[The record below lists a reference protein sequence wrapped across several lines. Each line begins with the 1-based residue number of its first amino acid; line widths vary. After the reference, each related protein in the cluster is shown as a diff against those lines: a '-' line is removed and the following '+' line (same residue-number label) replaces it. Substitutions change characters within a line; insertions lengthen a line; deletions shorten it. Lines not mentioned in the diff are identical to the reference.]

1 MLRFHRIKNKAKYG
15 DIVKHCWFDDGH
27 IMLGFSEGFLVVI
40 STLLKEI
47 GEELF
52 SARYHHT
59 VLKDISYSPQLKCAA
74 CAGDGG
80 VKIVDFSKGF
90 DMVQKPED
98 VKLQGP
104 DGSLER
110 CTKTG
115 WSPDGQILTVSSSVG
130 SIHGYL
136 AKMQIVHASYK
147 SQVAYLSSLKEVSV
161 VDVRGGTTP
170 MVVPMSIEAK
180 FIALGET
187 HVGAVLNSRV
197 VFHRCLG
204 NDFSQVGNTAG
215 EEYGGKVDAL
225 ALNNRYAAVL
235 AVGRVTLH
243 EIEGVSGPKG
253 LKTKVLL
260 YDLYCISNF
269 FIFILA

>member
-1 MLRFHRIKNKAKYG
+1 M
-15 DIVKHCWFDDGH
+15 KHCWFDDGH

-52 SARYHHT
+52 SARYHHST
-59 VLKDISYSPQLKCAA
+59 LRDISYSRQLKCAA

-90 DMVQKPED
+90 DMVQKPEE
-98 VKLQGP
+98 VKLEHG
-104 DGSLER
+104 GISEK
-110 CTKTG
+110 CTRTG
-115 WSPDGQILTVSSSVG
+115 WSPDGQILTVACTSG

-136 AKMQIVHASYK
+136 AKMQIVNASYK

-161 VDVRGGTTP
+161 VDVRGGTSP
-170 MVVPMSIEAK
+170 MIVPLSIEAK

-197 VFHRCLG
+197 VFHRCLA
-204 NDFSQVGNTAG
+204 DDWSQVGNSAG
-215 EEYGGKVDAL
+215 EEYGGKVDAIT
-225 ALNNRYAAVL
+225 LNNRFAAIL

-253 LKTKVLL
+253 LKTKVN
-260 YDLYCISNF
+260 YPTK
-269 FIFILA
+269 ATG